1 MNSDNTMYTLLEEAK
16 QKAMKEAME
25 KGKNNSVKI
34 EENKNKHE

>member
-25 KGKNNSVKI
+25 KNKNILVIIDK
-34 EENKNKHE
+34 NKNKQE

>member
-1 MNSDNTMYTLLEEAK
+1 MYTLLEEAK